1 MNNYKIKVNNESESR
16 EAQELFFELGYEWNG
31 SGKEVVSWRLGLLFT
46 KDFQGKNCL
55 CYFDKDEDV
64 MLDGWVGKELTLPE
78 LRDLVVLHRND
89 VNDATH
95 SCDGMNGAA
104 ININGSWYGYN
115 YFKNEWQLWDEIED
129 DEYKIIDLK
138 PIQPESEQGLIS
150 GADALRALADG
161 KDVEYWC
168 ENDPSI
174 QKRWTPIKALNE
186 YRLSYFLENKPR
198 FEFRLKPRTITLN
211 LEIPAPFEPKEG
223 EEFFILA
230 PLSVTG
236 YTKVQ
241 GITTQALLDE
251 YVKLGAWRTE
261 EQVKQVV
268 AALRRGIKA

>member
-95 SCDGMNGAA
+95 SCDDLNGAA
-104 ININGSWYGYN
+104 IKLSGTWYGYN
-115 YFKNEWQLWDEIED
+115 YFKNEWQPWDEIED
-129 DEYKIIDLK
+129 DEYKISDLK

-161 KDVEYWC
+161 KDVEYLYGDKW
-168 ENDPSI
+168 
-174 QKRWTPIKALNE
+174 
-186 YRLSYFLENKPR
+186 LSVVGEQVLITAVTDDKFK
-198 FEFRLKPRTITLN
+198 FRIKPRTITLN
-211 LEIPAPFEPKEG
+211 IEIPAPFEPKMG
-223 EEFFILA
+223 EKYYFFT
-230 PLSVTG
+230 SNG
-236 YTKVQ
+236 Y
-241 GITTQALLDE
+241 GYDGSNYSNDDLDKE
-251 YVKLGAWRTE
+251 YLMFGAWRTE
-261 EQVKQVV
+261 EEIKQVV
-268 AALRRGIKA
+268 AALRGGIKG